1 MARGELIDLQTWVPT
16 IVSTQACR
24 NPRDKIYG
32 LIGLYY
38 KSEVRRRIE
47 MENGMGGVTEMGEE
61 EVDIVTEGARQ
72 HGERNCEDD
81 DSELPK
87 TSEHLRLQN
96 QSPNKLPRPDKYVQT
111 HMPFHQQ
118 PPPPPPD
125 LQPTLSPA
133 KNPSISSSLRFS
145 QTS

>member
-87 TSEHLRLQN
+87 TYQLRLQDPPQN
-96 QSPNKLPRPDKYVQT
+96 LRASQIAKSKPEQTPQTRQVRTDTHALPPAAPSP
-111 HMPFHQQ
+111 
-118 PPPPPPD
+118 
-125 LQPTLSPA
+125 SP
-133 KNPSISSSLRFS
+133 
-145 QTS
+145 